1 MGYIAVYM
9 GYIAK
14 YNMVQLRLTLSQ
26 VYFRILMFTGGF
38 NLNNMEQRVLHG
50 YLVTHTCMVILYLL
64 VCTKSTVRTKYGIG
78 VRTGVEV
85 SIHCTRG
92 ILANDAK
99 RIVKFR
105 SVAHENSYSTD
116 SYSYILLFLLIFSLV
131 YWEGY
136 TATKR

>member
-50 YLVTHTCMVILYLL
+50 YLVTHTYMVFLYLL
-64 VCTKSTVRTKYGIG
+64 VCTKVQYVQSTVSAYGQELKFPYI
-78 VRTGVEV
+78 T
-85 SIHCTRG
+85 
-92 ILANDAK
+92 LAENLQMIQK
-99 RIVKFR
+99 ELLN
-105 SVAHENSYSTD
+105 SVLWFCGS
-116 SYSYILLFLLIFSLV
+116 
-131 YWEGY
+131 
-136 TATKR
+136 

>member
-1 MGYIAVYM
+1 
-9 GYIAK
+9 
-14 YNMVQLRLTLSQ
+14 MVQLRLTLSQ

-64 VCTKSTVRTKYGIG
+64 VCTKSKVRTKYGIG

-99 RIVKFR
+99 RIVEFR
-105 SVAHENSYSTD
+105 SVAHENSYSTY
-116 SYSYILLFLLIFSLV
+116 SYSYILLFLLIFSVV